1 MDADAVLKFYDSCW
15 FEGGILT
22 KQAIS
27 ANYDANP
34 VAISCQLPSSEPEIS
49 SPPPPTLQ
57 ARSMSDQSSSLP
69 SFQDYPPSSK
79 SAILQTILSGKEA
92 FTNSREEEG
101 EKASPPPEIMSTA
114 DTGEEE
120 EEEGAERRRRR
131 RGRRGVGKQKK
142 GFSKSLSDLE
152 FEELKGFIDLGFV
165 FSEEDKDSSLVSV
178 IPGLQRLGMK
188 KKKGEEGKKTEEEEE
203 QRTSV
208 EESVVSRPYL
218 SEAWDVLGK
227 RKDENPLKN
236 WMIPASNNE
245 VDVKDNLRWWAQ
257 AVASTVR

>member
-1 MDADAVLKFYDSCW
+1 MDADAVLRFYDSCW
-15 FEGGILT
+15 FEHEIL
-22 KQAIS
+22 KEQDVS
-27 ANYDANP
+27 PNCVENPDAK
-34 VAISCQLPSSEPEIS
+34 SCQSEEQPSSEPEIS
-49 SPPPPTLQ
+49 SASSPTLR
-57 ARSMSDQSSSLP
+57 ARSMSDQSSSQTG
-69 SFQDYPPSSK
+69 FQDYPPSSK

-92 FTNSREEEG
+92 FGNLRQEEA
-101 EKASPPPEIMSTA
+101 EKASPPPEIMSSA
-114 DTGEEE
+114 ETGEE

-131 RGRRGVGKQKK
+131 RGRRGVGQQRK

-152 FEELKGFIDLGFV
+152 FEELKGFMDLGFV

-188 KKKGEEGKKTEEEEE
+188 KEEGEEKEE
-203 QRTSV
+203 QRKSA
-208 EESVVSRPYL
+208 EESVVTRPYL
-218 SEAWDVLGK
+218 SEAWEVLGR

-245 VDVKDNLRWWAQ
+245 GDVKDNLRWWAH